1 MSYDYQPEAIEKHWQ
16 AYWDEAKT
24 FAVEVDLKKPKYYVL
39 DMFPYPS
46 GAGLHVGHPEG
57 YTATDI
63 VARYKRMKGFNVLHP
78 MGWDAF
84 GLPAERAAVREQR
97 HPAEITQA
105 NIANFKQQIKRLGLS
120 YDWSRAFSTSDPD
133 YYRWT
138 QWIFLKLY
146 ERGLAYLAEVP
157 VNWCPAQ
164 GTVLANE
171 EVVDGKYV
179 ETGDPVE
186 KRVMRQWMLRIT
198 AYADRL
204 LDGLTGLDW
213 PKNVIDM
220 QKNWIGRSVGAELN
234 FAILGHDDLSLP
246 VFTTR
251 PETLFG
257 VTFCVV
263 APDHPLLKDI
273 TTLEQKDA
281 VEAYCQA
288 RRNQS
293 ERDLAAAA
301 GKDKTGVP
309 TGAFAVHPLTQEQV
323 PIWVADYVDLGY
335 GHGAIMAVPA
345 EDERDQAFAEKFALP
360 IQAIIADDTMLNSG
374 FLDGLPVT
382 KAAEK
387 MIEHLEA
394 NDLGR
399 AKTTYK
405 LRDWLFS
412 RQRYWGEPFP
422 VIYDHDGKVKVLSE
436 QDLPLTLPEIV
447 EFQPTAD
454 GEPPLARAEDWVNT
468 PSGKRELNTMPQW
481 AGSCWYFIRYM
492 DPHNTKQLVDP
503 DKEAYWG
510 QVDLYVGGLEHA
522 VSHLL
527 YSRFWYKVLYD
538 CGVVSH
544 DEPFKK
550 LFNQGM
556 ILAYS
561 YRDAKGKYYHPDDVA
576 TDADGKAT
584 LKATGEPLTSMI
596 EKMSKSKLN
605 VVNPDDIVAEY
616 GADALRL
623 YEMFMGPLE
632 TTNAWQTNG
641 VKGMHTFLSRVWRLT
656 VDIDSGELNTHIQD
670 VPGSDAFNQA
680 LHQTIAKVTQ
690 DIEAL
695 KFNTAIAQ
703 MMTFINVCKNET
715 VIPSSGWQKF
725 ILILAPFAPHLAESL
740 WEKLGHNET
749 LAYAPWPLYDPK
761 YLVDDNVQVA
771 LCLNGK
777 KVSVIEVKKDIKQDE
792 MEALFHADEKIN
804 SKLAGMSIKK
814 MVYVPNRLM
823 NAIVV
828 PG

>member
-16 AYWDEAKT
+16 AYWEEAQT

-105 NIANFKQQIKRLGLS
+105 NIANFKEQIKRLGLS

-179 ETGDPVE
+179 ETGDLVE

-204 LDGLTGLDW
+204 LDGLNGLDW

-234 FAILGHDDLSLP
+234 FAILGHEDVRLS

-309 TGAFAVHPLTQEQV
+309 TGAFAIHPLTQEQV

-360 IQAIIADDTMLNSG
+360 IQAIIEDERMINSG
-374 FLDGLPVT
+374 FLDGLPVA
-382 KAAEK
+382 KAADK
-387 MIEHLEA
+387 MIEHLE
-394 NDLGR
+394 NHDLGS

-422 VIYDHDGKVKVLSE
+422 VIYDQDDNVKVLSE

-447 EFQPTAD
+447 DFQPTAD

-561 YRDAKGKYYHPDDVA
+561 YRDVKGKYYHPDDVA

-584 LKATGEPLTSMI
+584 LEATGEPLTSMI

-632 TTNAWQTNG
+632 TTNVWQTNG

-715 VIPSSGWQKF
+715 AIPTSGWQKF

-740 WEKLGHNET
+740 WEKLGHDET

-761 YLVDDNVQVA
+761 YLVDDKVQVA

-777 KVSVIEVKKDIKQDE
+777 KVSVIEVKKDLSQDE

-804 SKLAGMSIKK
+804 HKLAGMGIKK